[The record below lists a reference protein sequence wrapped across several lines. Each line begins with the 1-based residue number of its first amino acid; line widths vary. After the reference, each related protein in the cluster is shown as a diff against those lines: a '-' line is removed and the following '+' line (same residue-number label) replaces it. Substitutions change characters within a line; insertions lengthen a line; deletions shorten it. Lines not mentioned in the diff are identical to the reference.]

1 MPKLSIITITLDRIS
16 DLCKT
21 IESIYSQSFSDY
33 EHIIIDRGS
42 TDGSVEE
49 IMRNSNKLA
58 YWSSESCIGLFSAK
72 NIGITHAKG
81 DFLLF
86 LDPGD
91 RLYDSHVLSK
101 IFEQDRESVD
111 IIYGNWAKE
120 YPDGKKEIVRMPVN
134 IQSTFLFN
142 ASLANPAT
150 FIRRTLFQKYG
161 LYDESYQI
169 AADHAFFIKIFLT
182 GNIIQKHKKI
192 VVSNFAMNGVSASP
206 NSQLQIFEERKRAL
220 NVIPP
225 EYLRTIEELYQ
236 LSKTHKKLQIDKFIN
251 LLKLIRQIIHRI
263 IISVHNFF
271 RNYSIYKLINPYK
284 IDCRNIPIII
294 NNRNRITYLKKLVES
309 LEKRGYRNI
318 HIIDNN
324 SDYPPLLDYY
334 NTTQHK
340 IHKLGKNTGYCALWN
355 SGLFDKLFK
364 NEFYVYTDSDME
376 LTDDCPDDFMN
387 FMLFNFWR
395 HQKIDKIGLSL
406 KIDDLPDHY
415 NKKMHVVEFESRY
428 WKTKY
433 DKNLY
438 LADVDTTFAL
448 YRPGKYGPAGFIKG
462 YRLKPPFAI
471 RHLPWYENSNQPDD
485 EDEYYRS
492 HSETSTHWT
501 NY

>member
-1 MPKLSIITITLDRIS
+1 MPKLSIITINLNNKEG
-16 DLCKT
+16 LQKT
-21 IESIYSQSFSDY
+21 MASVLNQTFTDY
-33 EHIIIDRGS
+33 EYIVIDGGS
-42 TDGSVEE
+42 NDGSVELIKE
-49 IMRNSNKLA
+49 HADKITYWISEVDKGIYNAMNKGIVNATGEFALFLNS
-58 YWSSESCIGLFSAK
+58 
-72 NIGITHAKG
+72 G
-81 DFLLF
+81 DFF
-86 LDPGD
+86 
-91 RLYDSHVLSK
+91 YNSEVLSNMLY
-101 IFEQDRESVD
+101 EGSELADVL
-111 IIYGNWAKE
+111 YGDLARTF
-120 YPDGKKEIVRMPVN
+120 PDGTKDIVKMPHT
-134 IQSTFLFN
+134 ITSTFLYE
-142 ASLANPAT
+142 ASLAHPVT

-169 AADHAFFIKIFLT
+169 AADHAFFVKIFLT
-182 GNIIQKHKKI
+182 GNVVQKHKKI

-206 NSQLQIFEERKRAL
+206 NSQLQILEERKRAL
-220 NVIPP
+220 NVIQP
-225 EYLRTIEELYQ
+225 EYLRTIEELNV
-236 LSKTHKKLQIDKFIN
+236 LSKTNKRLRIDKFIN

-263 IISVHNFF
+263 TISVHNFF

-284 IDCRNIPIII
+284 IDYRNIPIII
-294 NNRNRITYLKKLVES
+294 NNRNRITHLKKLIES

-318 HIIDNN
+318 QIIDNN
-324 SDYPPLLDYY
+324 SDYPPLLDFY
-334 NTTQHK
+334 NTTHYTV
-340 IHKLGKNTGYCALWN
+340 HKLGKNTGYCALWN

-376 LTDDCPDDFMN
+376 LTDDCPDDFMD

-415 NKKMHVVEFESRY
+415 NKKMYVVEFESRY

-433 DKNLY
+433 DQNLF

-448 YRPGKYGPAGFIKG
+448 YRPGKYGPAGLIKG
-462 YRLKPPFAI
+462 FRLKPPFSI